1 MAGVGYC
8 NCPKKPPVG
17 AGPEGAAPESDAT
30 DFASAAGGDFEFG
43 ANVERNLGGVVIDE
57 VADAVVGD
65 AAEF

>member
-8 NCPKKPPVG
+8 DCPKKPPVG

-30 DFASAAGGDFEFG
+30 DFGSTAGGDFEFG
-43 ANVERNLGGVVIDE
+43 ADVQGNLGRVVIDE
-57 VADAVVGD
+57 VADAVMRD